1 LGRDNCGRLA
11 LVKLQHTQT
20 RQLPKPSNNLL
31 KIQKLLAFKDCAVR
45 LAETAIKE
53 AESQV
58 VEHQAYL
65 LNLGC
70 IGLEIKPEEH
80 FELLDLFSLE
90 PAKKLLPRLGLG
102 HLLD

>member
-1 LGRDNCGRLA
+1 
-11 LVKLQHTQT
+11 VQLQHTQT

-31 KIQKLLAFKDCAVR
+31 EIQKLLAFKDRAVC